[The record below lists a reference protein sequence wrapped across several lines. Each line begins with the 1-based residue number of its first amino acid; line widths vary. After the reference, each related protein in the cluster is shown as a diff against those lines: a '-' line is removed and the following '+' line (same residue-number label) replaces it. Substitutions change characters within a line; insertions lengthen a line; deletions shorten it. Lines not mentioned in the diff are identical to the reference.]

1 MVPNGFKLCPYEGYI
16 PDDWNVLNAENVC
29 TKITDGTH
37 DTPKKSDAGI
47 PFITAIHV
55 KNGKIDFDNSLF
67 LPEETHK
74 SIFRRCNPQFG
85 DLLVVNIG
93 AGVSECGYVDVSFE
107 FSLKNVALLKPDPT
121 KLDNVFFFQHHLFKK
136 EKIAHKVKV
145 GGAQPFLS
153 LKALRKLKVV
163 IPPLPEQRKIAK
175 ILTTWDEAITVTE
188 RLIRNSQQQKK
199 SLMQQLLT
207 GKKRLAGFSGVWMV
221 ARLEGLYFFK
231 KGKGLSKG
239 LMSRNGSNK
248 CILYGELYTRYKEVV
263 HQVYSRTES
272 TDGLLSV
279 VGDVLIPSSTTT
291 SGIDLANATAVLE
304 SDVLL
309 GGDINV
315 LRPLNNDLDA
325 SFIAHLLTHEKK
337 HEIAS
342 RAQGITIIHLYGSD
356 LKDLSI
362 CLPETLEEQQK
373 IASVLTSADK
383 EIDLLKQQLSDL
395 KQEKKALMQQLLTG
409 KRRVKINDKS
419 LEHKEI

>member
-1 MVPNGFKLCPYEGYI
+1 
-16 PDDWNVLNAENVC
+16 
-29 TKITDGTH
+29 
-37 DTPKKSDAGI
+37 
-47 PFITAIHV
+47 
-55 KNGKIDFDNSLF
+55 
-67 LPEETHK
+67 
-74 SIFRRCNPQFG
+74 
-85 DLLVVNIG
+85 
-93 AGVSECGYVDVSFE
+93 
-107 FSLKNVALLKPDPT
+107 
-121 KLDNVFFFQHHLFKK
+121 
-136 EKIAHKVKV
+136 
-145 GGAQPFLS
+145 
-153 LKALRKLKVV
+153 
-163 IPPLPEQRKIAK
+163 
-175 ILTTWDEAITVTE
+175 
-188 RLIRNSQQQKK
+188 
-199 SLMQQLLT
+199 
-207 GKKRLAGFSGVWMV
+207 MV